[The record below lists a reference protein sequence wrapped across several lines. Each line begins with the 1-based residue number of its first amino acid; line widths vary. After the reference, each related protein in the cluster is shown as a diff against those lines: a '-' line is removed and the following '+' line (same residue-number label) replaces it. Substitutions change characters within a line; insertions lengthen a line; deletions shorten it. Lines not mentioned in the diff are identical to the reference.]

1 MNLTIYLDKAEHS
14 IQKEVNSM
22 KKKKKTK
29 FVIVLFLFLF
39 LFIGITYAYAANQQ
53 NTATNVVTVGK
64 VSIELIN
71 QDVAE
76 NATVSAGHPVS
87 KIVKVRNKGNY
98 AAYIRLKIKKEWTGS
113 SAGIDYSTLSADAIE
128 PDCKSDW
135 VVGNGEESGY
145 TYYYYQNILPAG
157 STVDFMDSYQISEEK
172 VTALLKDYH
181 GDTFSINGKMTVQA
195 EAVQADYFDEQLTRN
210 TEGKIVDWKEIS
222 FEGFQED
229 NATPIPVSGGSVSGG
244 AVSGAGV
251 EFVGSAGEF
260 VSFKGGDDLFLNMKG
275 MMPGQTVEQNISITN
290 GRSND
295 TLRVYLYA
303 QLPELCSEE
312 DRELLKYLHVTVTEE
327 RRRGVLYDGILLNQ
341 PSEGKIPLGEYAP
354 GDVANLKILL
364 KLDPKWKKGSSHTKI
379 QWIFT
384 TENKVNPTSA
394 PVNPG
399 TNPERTNIPD
409 ITKEPQSTEEVVVTE
424 EPTSA
429 PSVITT
435 EEPNEPSAPSEPSE
449 VPLVTEEPIKETE
462 STEKPNDVPM
472 LTDEPLNEESTPK
485 PTKTPVVPTASGPIS
500 TSDSGIVIL
509 SSESPKA
516 TKIPSSEKP
525 KKTEKP
531 DETEKIDETEKPNE
545 IESNVE
551 QDQVP
556 NPDLKEVH
564 VTKTGDATPII
575 FWMVLCMGSFIGIIG
590 IGNSL
595 LRFKKK

>member
-1 MNLTIYLDKAEHS
+1 
-14 IQKEVNSM
+14 M

-71 QDVAE
+71 EDVVG

-135 VVGNGEESGY
+135 VEGNGEESGY

-210 TEGKIVDWKEIS
+210 TEGKIVDWNEIS
-222 FEGFQED
+222 FDGFQED

-379 QWIFT
+379 QWVFT
-384 TENKVNPTSA
+384 TENKVNPTKVPTKPPSR
-394 PVNPG
+394 PGGNPIL
-399 TNPERTNIPD
+399 TKVPD
-409 ITKEPQSTEEVVVTE
+409 ATKEPQSTEDVIVTAEPTNAPSQMPTEEPIVPSEEPIVTE
-424 EPTSA
+424 EPM
-429 PSVITT
+429 
-435 EEPNEPSAPSEPSE
+435 EE
-449 VPLVTEEPIKETE
+449 IE
-462 STEKPNDVPM
+462 STEKPNNVPVV
-472 LTDEPLNEESTPK
+472 TEKPEDEEPEDEKPTPK
-485 PTKTPVVPTASGPIS
+485 PTKGAVQTPTEEPVPTPIS
-500 TSDSGIVIL
+500 GISVFV
-509 SSESPKA
+509 
-516 TKIPSSEKP
+516 
-525 KKTEKP
+525 TEKP
-531 DETEKIDETEKPNE
+531 EVIDRIPSKKPNE
-545 IESNVE
+545 MEEPKEDESKVE
-551 QDQVP
+551 QDRVP
-556 NPDLKEVH
+556 KPDLKDVH
-564 VTKTGDATPII
+564 ATKTGDATPIV
-575 FWMVLCMGSFIGIIG
+575 FWTVLCICSFLGIIG
-590 IGNSL
+590 IGRYL
-595 LRFKKK
+595 LRAKK